1 MRQKSQLDSVSVDL
15 FTSWGLNICN
25 ESQNKQGILVCY
37 HFQNSHLRIIATVFC
52 SDPSKRVDFVIVHET
67 DKLDAVD
74 DHRSVHQR
82 RRVFQVT
89 FFRIAKNT
97 YQPH

>member
-1 MRQKSQLDSVSVDL
+1 MIQK
-15 FTSWGLNICN
+15 
-25 ESQNKQGILVCY
+25 
-37 HFQNSHLRIIATVFC
+37 IASLFC

-89 FFRIAKNT
+89 AFSYCQKHISNTSAKAGLSGNNFFL
-97 YQPH
+97 QPKTCIKHISEGGSFR